1 MKIASSL
8 QTIFRTIF
16 ELLITAISV
25 ILDDNYNSGLF
36 EIDRNWLPKFYT
48 VFLVVIE
55 TGAKTAMF

>member
-1 MKIASSL
+1 
-8 QTIFRTIF
+8 
-16 ELLITAISV
+16 
-25 ILDDNYNSGLF
+25 LDDNYNSGLF